1 MITTELINELCSH
14 VGENTDLYDGIS
26 DDVIRSKITDA
37 VIEKS
42 HNTPLSANEKIE
54 LIKLVFNKMRGMDIL
69 QPLIDNEEIT
79 EIMVNGPNRIFIE
92 RHGNIMPVDSQCASK
107 QLEDIIQKIVSSVN
121 RTVNEANPICDA
133 RLKDGSRVHV
143 VMKPLALDGPILTI
157 RKFSKRPMDIQRLIQ
172 YQSLTEDAANVLK
185 HLVEARYNIFVC
197 GGTGSGKTT
206 FLNALSNFIP
216 KDERIITIEDTAELQ
231 ITGVPNL
238 VRLETR
244 NANPDGEGQITIR
257 DLIRAGLRM
266 RPDRIVVGEVRG
278 EEALDMLQAMNTGHD
293 GSLSTGHA
301 NSCKD
306 MISRLETMVLTA
318 APIPLES
325 IKKQIASALDVII
338 FLSRMKDKS
347 RKVIEI
353 SEISGFSEGEVL
365 LNPLFKYEVKDSDGT
380 MVAGE
385 LKRTGN
391 TMINKEK
398 FKIYGVKECV

>member
-1 MITTELINELCSH
+1 MITAELINELCSQ
-14 VGENTDLYDGIS
+14 VGENTDLHNGIS
-26 DDVIRSKITDA
+26 DDVIKSKITEA

-42 HNTPLSANEKIE
+42 YTVPLSANKKIE
-54 LIKLVFNKMRGMDIL
+54 LIKLVFNRMRGMDVL

-79 EIMVNGPNRIFIE
+79 EIMVNGPDSIFIE
-92 RHGNIMPVDSQCASK
+92 KKGTIQPMKLECDLK
-107 QLEDIIQKIVSSVN
+107 QLEDIIQRIVSSVN

-143 VMKPLALDGPILTI
+143 VLKPLALDGPILTI
-157 RKFSKRPMDIQRLIQ
+157 RKFSKTPMNMEKLLSYGSI
-172 YQSLTEDAANVLK
+172 TEDAVNLLRS
-185 HLVEARYNIFVC
+185 LVEAKYNIFVC

-206 FLNALSNFIP
+206 FLNALSDFIP

-231 ITGVPNL
+231 IKGVSNL

-278 EEALDMLQAMNTGHD
+278 EEALDMLQAMNTGHE
-293 GSLSTGHA
+293 GSLSTGHG

-325 IKKQIASALDVII
+325 IRKQIASALDVII

-347 RKVIEI
+347 RKVVEI
-353 SEISGFSEGEVL
+353 SEVTGYENGDVV
-365 LNPLFKYEVKDSDGT
+365 LNPLYKYEMSKEDGS
-380 MVAGE
+380 GE
-385 LKRTGN
+385 LKRTKN
-391 TMINKEK
+391 PMVNNEK
-398 FKIYGVKECV
+398 LKIYGV

>member
-1 MITTELINELCSH
+1 
-14 VGENTDLYDGIS
+14 
-26 DDVIRSKITDA
+26 
-37 VIEKS
+37 
-42 HNTPLSANEKIE
+42 
-54 LIKLVFNKMRGMDIL
+54 
-69 QPLIDNEEIT
+69 T
-79 EIMVNGPNRIFIE
+79 EIMVNGPENIFIE
-92 RHGNIMPVDSQCASK
+92 KQGNIQPVHMQCDPK

-133 RLKDGSRVHV
+133 RLQDGSRVHV

-157 RKFSKRPMDIQRLIQ
+157 RKFSKTPMDMEKLLS
-172 YQSLTEDAANVLK
+172 YGSLTKEAAHMLRK
-185 HLVEARYNIFVC
+185 LVVARYNIFVC

-231 ITGVPNL
+231 ITGVSNL

-278 EEALDMLQAMNTGHD
+278 EEALDMLQAMNTGHE
-293 GSLSTGHA
+293 GSLSTGHG

-325 IKKQIASALDVII
+325 IRKQIASALDVII

-347 RKVIEI
+347 RKVMEI
-353 SEISGFSEGEVL
+353 SEVTGFSDGEVT
-365 LNPLFKYEVKDSDGT
+365 LNPLYKFDLTDDNSS
-380 MVAGE
+380 GE
-385 LKRTGN
+385 LKRTGSD
-391 TMINKEK
+391 MINKEK
-398 FKIYGVKECV
+398 FKIYGV

>member
-1 MITTELINELCSH
+1 MITVDLINELCSQ
-14 VGENTDLYDGIS
+14 VGENTDLQNGIS
-26 DDVIRSKITDA
+26 DEVIKSKITEA

-42 HNTPLSANEKIE
+42 HVIPLSANKKIE
-54 LIKLVFNKMRGMDIL
+54 LIKLVFNRMRGMDVL

-79 EIMVNGPNRIFIE
+79 EIMVNGPENIFIE
-92 RHGNIMPVDSQCASK
+92 KQGNIQPVHMQCDPK

-133 RLKDGSRVHV
+133 RLQDGSRVHV

-157 RKFSKRPMDIQRLIQ
+157 RKFSKTPMDMEKLLS
-172 YQSLTEDAANVLK
+172 YGSLTKEAAHMLRK
-185 HLVEARYNIFVC
+185 LVVARYNIFVC

-231 ITGVPNL
+231 ITGVSNL

-278 EEALDMLQAMNTGHD
+278 EEALDMLQAMNTGHE
-293 GSLSTGHA
+293 GSLSTGHG

-325 IKKQIASALDVII
+325 IRKQIASALDVII

-347 RKVIEI
+347 RKVMEI
-353 SEISGFSEGEVL
+353 SEVTGFSDGEVT
-365 LNPLFKYEVKDSDGT
+365 LNPLYKFDLTDDNSS
-380 MVAGE
+380 GE
-385 LKRTGN
+385 LKRTGSD
-391 TMINKEK
+391 MINKEK
-398 FKIYGVKECV
+398 FKIYGV